1 MRWVNIEYPAY
12 CPQWVVLE
20 LSDSRPVARLR
31 LAGNQKSKISD
42 NGVNAA
48 ILSLKKIGT
57 LFLRSRYLPTMVVGF
72 VLPAL
77 VGFTFVMIAAYA
89 GTLRALEVYFDP
101 TQDSIFLSEDS
112 GPPKGR

>member
-1 MRWVNIEYPAY
+1 
-12 CPQWVVLE
+12 
-20 LSDSRPVARLR
+20 
-31 LAGNQKSKISD
+31 
-42 NGVNAA
+42 VNAG

-57 LFLRSRYLPTMVVGF
+57 LFVRSQYLLTMVVGF

-77 VGFTFVMIAAYA
+77 IRFTFVMSAAYA
-89 GTLRALEVYFDP
+89 RTLRALEVYFDP